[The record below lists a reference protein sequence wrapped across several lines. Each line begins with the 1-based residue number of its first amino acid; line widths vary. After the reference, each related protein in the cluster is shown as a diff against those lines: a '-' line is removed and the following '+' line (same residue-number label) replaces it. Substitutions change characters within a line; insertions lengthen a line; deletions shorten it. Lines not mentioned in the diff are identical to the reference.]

1 MSLRFLIQVEFYP
14 ETWYF
19 LLPTAGNNSLQI
31 PSKLMLSDVS
41 DQISMAHIWTQR
53 GKLTAHHRVL
63 NFLCKCGYRVRSV
76 AVRGNVIDHLQT
88 RQYQPA

>member
-1 MSLRFLIQVEFYP
+1 M
-14 ETWYF
+14 
-19 LLPTAGNNSLQI
+19 
-31 PSKLMLSDVS
+31 VS
-41 DQISMAHIWTQR
+41 GVVLYVLGSVIIKKRNMNELAILAHIWTQR